1 MYAVRAALARILEAT
16 RSVRRVMG
24 DAARERVERELS
36 YDRLVERLL
45 PLTRGDFAVL
55 DGTG

>member
-1 MYAVRAALARILEAT
+1 
-16 RSVRRVMG
+16 MG

-55 DGTG
+55 DGTV